1 MESQSATSE
10 RRASRSA
17 PSRDSERA
25 PRRDSERAP
34 RRDSERAPR
43 RATERGSKRGSRIGN
58 AEDAAR
64 RAATSLSRLIGHPAE
79 GSSEVGRG
87 EDRHWRVCVDVVEVR
102 RIPDTMSLM
111 ATYEVD
117 LAEDGDLLGYR
128 RVRRYH
134 RGAADG

>member
-1 MESQSATSE
+1 MESEAATAE
-10 RRASRSA
+10 RRSARSSRPRTGKGDSRRESA
-17 PSRDSERA
+17 RESRRE
-25 PRRDSERAP
+25 PR
-34 RRDSERAPR
+34 
-43 RATERGSKRGSRIGN
+43 RGSRIEN

-64 RAATSLSRLIGHPAE
+64 RAAASLSRLIAHPAE

-87 EDRHWRVCVDVVEVR
+87 EDAHWRVCVDVVEVA

-111 ATYEVD
+111 ATYEVE

-134 RGAADG
+134 RGAADV

>member
-1 MESQSATSE
+1 MESEAATAE
-10 RRASRSA
+10 RRSTRSSR
-17 PSRDSERA
+17 PRA
-25 PRRDSERAP
+25 PKRDARHESGARESRREP
-34 RRDSERAPR
+34 K
-43 RATERGSKRGSRIGN
+43 RGSKIEN

-64 RAATSLSRLIGHPAE
+64 RAVESLGRLVDHPAE

-87 EDRHWRVCVDVVEVR
+87 EDRTWRVCVDVVELR

-117 LAEDGDLLGYR
+117 LAESGDLLGYR

-134 RGAADG
+134 RGTADA

>member
-1 MESQSATSE
+1 MESEAATAERSSARSS
-10 RRASRSA
+10 RPRA
-17 PSRDSERA
+17 PKRDSRQESESARES
-25 PRRDSERAP
+25 RREP
-34 RRDSERAPR
+34 E
-43 RATERGSKRGSRIGN
+43 RGSRIEN

-64 RAATSLSRLIGHPAE
+64 RAVQSLSRLVDHPAE

-87 EDRHWRVCVDVVEVR
+87 EDRNWRVCVDVVELR

-117 LAEDGDLLGYR
+117 LAENGDLLGYR

-134 RGAADG
+134 RGTADA